1 MKRDIARELF
11 RSYRTGMRK
20 KKETEQQ
27 ERIEL
32 GEPQK
37 INNILNE
44 LIESRDWRKGIA
56 EGNLFTDWREIVGEE
71 IADHSTPITLYEGKL
86 TIQTSSTAWSTQL
99 RLMNDELLRKIRQS
113 APGAVVD
120 DLIIIGPHAPSWK
133 RGLRTI
139 RGARGPRD
147 TFEIGRASCRER
159 VSTDV

>member
-1 MKRDIARELF
+1 MNRDIARELF

-20 KKETEQQ
+20 KKKIEQQ
-27 ERIEL
+27 ERVEL

-44 LIESRDWRKGIA
+44 LIESRDWRKSIA
-56 EGNLFTDWREIVGEE
+56 EGNLFSDWREIVGEE

-99 RLMNDELLRKIRQS
+99 RLMNDELLRKIRES
-113 APGAVVD
+113 SPGAVVD
-120 DLIIIGPHAPSWK
+120 SLNIIGPHAPSWK

-139 RGARGPRD
+139 RGAKGPRD
-147 TFEIGRASCRER
+147 TFG
-159 VSTDV
+159 

>member
-56 EGNLFTDWREIVGEE
+56 EGNLFSDWREIVGEE

-139 RGARGPRD
+139 RGAKGPRD
-147 TFEIGRASCRER
+147 TFG
-159 VSTDV
+159 

>member
-11 RSYRTGMRK
+11 RSYRSGMRK
-20 KKETEQQ
+20 KRESEQQ
-27 ERIEL
+27 ERIDL

-120 DLIIIGPHAPSWK
+120 SLNIIGPHAPSWK
-133 RGLRTI
+133 KGLRTI
-139 RGARGPRD
+139 RGAKGPRD
-147 TFEIGRASCRER
+147 TFG
-159 VSTDV
+159 

>member
-27 ERIEL
+27 ERIDL

-86 TIQTSSTAWSTQL
+86 TVQTSSTAWSTQL

-120 DLIIIGPHAPSWK
+120 SLNIIGPHAPSWK
-133 RGLRTI
+133 KGLRTI
-139 RGARGPRD
+139 RGAKGPRD
-147 TFEIGRASCRER
+147 TFG
-159 VSTDV
+159 